1 MKKAVIILAILCGLT
16 GCSKKAPS
24 ATDTGQPAPSSSAQ
38 YEINFETNPLQF
50 IQAPLFDK
58 DHTEIKTID
67 CDGLLFTIYQLP
79 DDSYYFYLY
88 VTVAGINYDL
98 GVIGSGGPD
107 IDSCHSIFA
116 PLIQKISISATDTI
130 YEVIRGENFDVITTT
145 YFSIDNDIPIL
156 LYSIP
161 GIGEQYDIDQD
172 GQVETIANGG
182 LSTSPNYLLYEWALD
197 AGEIHI
203 ADLRTQLS
211 CDTVVFDD
219 AALSFDA
226 GKRIDAEWYHD
237 YYKYVGGYL
246 EEMV

>member
-16 GCSKKAPS
+16 GCSKKEPS
-24 ATDTGQPAPSSSAQ
+24 ATDTGQHIPSGSAQ
-38 YEINFETNPLQF
+38 YEILFETKPLQF
-50 IQAPLFDK
+50 TYAPLFDK
-58 DHTEIKTID
+58 DYTAIKTID

-98 GVIGSGGPD
+98 GVIGSGGSD
-107 IDSCHSIFA
+107 IDSCHSIFD
-116 PLIQKISISATDTI
+116 PLIQKTSISATDTI
-130 YEVIRGENFDVITTT
+130 YEVIRGENFDVVTTT

-172 GQVETIANGG
+172 GQVETIANGS
-182 LSTSPNYLLYEWALD
+182 LSTSPNYLIYEWALD
-197 AGEIHI
+197 AGEIHT
-203 ADLRTQLS
+203 ADLRKQLS